1 MTPVMLN
8 QVSYS
13 MNISTMSIEQYL
25 VHQAKL
31 ALKLGDPYASKSW
44 MITARTMF
52 AENFSVQVSAF
63 FIWVQPDP
71 MTQWQRHLS
80 GTWKI
85 SVSISS
91 GDIKFVTMVE

>member
-63 FIWVQPDP
+63 FILGSTRSHDTVAKALVRH
-71 MTQWQRHLS
+71 MENLSFNFQW
-80 GTWKI
+80 
-85 SVSISS
+85 
-91 GDIKFVTMVE
+91 